1 MEYIA
6 VILIA
11 AAIFG
16 VCFLI
21 DKGFTK
27 LFRSQAQ
34 HRSGKAVRLNKRY
47 GSVGLLLAAFGTAV
61 LFAGLQD
68 NKLLLCCGII
78 MILVGIGLVVYYMT
92 FGVFYD
98 VDSFVLT
105 TFGRRSATYTYSQ
118 IQGQKLYLSAGNV
131 ILIELYLQDGR
142 TFQVQSVMEGA
153 YAFMDHAFSAWLRQT
168 GRNMEDCAFHDPQN
182 SCWFPSVED

>member
-98 VDSFVLT
+98 EDSFVLT

-118 IQGQKLYLSAGNV
+118 FQGQKLYLSAGNV